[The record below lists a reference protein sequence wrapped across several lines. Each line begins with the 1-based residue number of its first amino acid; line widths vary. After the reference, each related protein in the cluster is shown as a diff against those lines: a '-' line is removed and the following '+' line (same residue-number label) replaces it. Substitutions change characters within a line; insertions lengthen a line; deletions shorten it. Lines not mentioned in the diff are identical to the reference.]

1 VLRITEPKRRH
12 CSTLIHVEV
21 HVAKRHTVISS
32 VETQDV

>member
-21 HVAKRHTVISS
+21 HVAKRHS
-32 VETQDV
+32 D